1 MGGSLRQWK
10 KVEVLD
16 GLREIANVLRRN
28 QLRTWLTAL
37 SVAWGMFMLALL
49 LGAGRGLE
57 NGVAWEFRDQAVNS
71 IWVSSGQVS
80 LPYAGRRVGRDVRF
94 RNGDLDA
101 IGRGIAGIDELTAHF
116 YLWGEFQVR
125 VGNKHAAFDIRGV
138 HPGYRAVERTKVTD
152 GRYINERDVAEQRK
166 VAVIGH
172 AVREALF
179 GQRAAL
185 GERIEIRGLSYL
197 VIGEFTDEGGEG
209 ELRKIYIPV
218 STAQAVYG
226 DPARI
231 HNVAFTLKSLD
242 VQQSRATAEATRLL
256 VAKRHGVSPADR
268 RAVRTSNDLEEFHR
282 VTQVFSW
289 ISVFVWVVGLGTLLS
304 GLVGVGNIM
313 LIAVAERTR
322 EIGVRKS
329 LGATPFSIV
338 GMILIE
344 ATIITAL
351 AGYTGLV
358 LGVGL
363 VELVAARV
371 PDLPFIRQPH
381 VDLKVALGAAASLV
395 VLEHWLGSSQ
405 HSEPLV

>member
-1 MGGSLRQWK
+1 M
-10 KVEVLD
+10 LD
-16 GLREIANVLRRN
+16 AFREMASVLRRN

-57 NGVAWEFRDQAVNS
+57 NGVAWEFRDQAVNA

-80 LPYAGRRVGRDVRF
+80 LPYGGRRVGRDVRF
-94 RNGDLDA
+94 KNGDVDA
-101 IGRGIAGIDELTAHF
+101 IAQRIAGIDELTAHF

-125 VGNKHAAFDIRGV
+125 VANKHAAFDIRGV
-138 HPGYRAVERTKVTD
+138 HPGYRVVERTRVTH
-152 GRYINERDVAEQRK
+152 GRYINDRDVSERRK

-179 GQRAAL
+179 GERSAV
-185 GERIEIRGLSYL
+185 GERIEIRGLSYI
-197 VIGEFTDEGGEG
+197 VVGEFTDDGGEG
-209 ELRKIYIPV
+209 ELRKVYIPI

-226 DPARI
+226 DPARV

-242 VQQSRATAEATRLL
+242 VAQSRATAEAARLL
-256 VAKRHGVSPADR
+256 VVGRHGVSPADR

-282 VTQVFSW
+282 VTQVFAW
-289 ISVFVWVVGLGTLLS
+289 INVFVWVVGLGTLLS

-322 EIGVRKS
+322 EIGIRKA

-338 GMILIE
+338 GMIVVESIV
-344 ATIITAL
+344 ITAL
-351 AGYTGLV
+351 SGYAGLV
-358 LGVGL
+358 GGVGL
-363 VELVAARV
+363 VELIAARAE
-371 PDLPFIRQPH
+371 DLPFIRQPH
-381 VDLKVALGAAASLV
+381 VDLPVALGAAFALV
-395 VLEHWLGSSQ
+395 LAGALAGLFPALRAARVNPIEALREGG
-405 HSEPLV
+405 